1 MGQKPLI
8 FWQIKDG
15 KDSSVTGRGIPYKP
29 RLTTKEERIQVV
41 KQQQLQQESQYVNYS
56 RVFLLA
62 DLKSTA
68 LINKERDHSG
78 FSLRQIKKESKSRYL
93 R

>member
-1 MGQKPLI
+1 M
-8 FWQIKDG
+8 
-15 KDSSVTGRGIPYKP
+15 
-29 RLTTKEERIQVV
+29 V
-41 KQQQLQQESQYVNYS
+41 KQQQLQQERLYMSQYVNYS

-68 LINKERDHSG
+68 LINEERDHSG
-78 FSLRQIKKESKSRYL
+78 FTSRQIRKESKSRYL